1 MIIIKILIISIT
13 IRNFISVKLQRIQRI
28 FAFELLNLFTDTAL
42 FLISERV
49 LLSNLGIYFESLD
62 LATSLRDHKH
72 CP

>member
-13 IRNFISVKLQRIQRI
+13 TRNFISVKLQRI
-28 FAFELLNLFTDTAL
+28 FAFELLNLFTNTVL

-49 LLSNLGIYFESLD
+49 LLSNLDIYFESLD
-62 LATSLRDHKH
+62 LATSLRDHKD